1 MTTKRGRSTSSPARF
16 ASSREKDCVSE
27 EKNDYA
33 AYLLR
38 LRRSDQAGQ
47 PIWRASLESTRNTR
61 RLDFANLEALIA
73 FLRDRFGQAE
83 QNQKHET

>member
-1 MTTKRGRSTSSPARF
+1 M
-16 ASSREKDCVSE
+16 SE
-27 EKNDYA
+27 EENDYA

-47 PIWRASLESTRNTR
+47 PIWRASLENPRDAR
-61 RLDFANLEALIA
+61 RLDFANLDALIA

-83 QNQKHET
+83 QNDEQKRGDA